1 MLADFKAMQSG
12 GSETAAPP
20 VLSVRNLR
28 KTFGDLEVLKRA
40 SFDIY
45 QKEVVGIIGA
55 SGSGKSTLL
64 RCLNLLETPTD
75 GTIDLQGERFGFRQR
90 SEGEMTLLSA
100 SEIARQ
106 RAKTGMVFQSFNLWP
121 HRSVLENVIEG
132 LIIVKQI
139 PRPEAQEI
147 GVRLLEKVGLK
158 DKIDSYPARLSGGQQ
173 QRVGIARALAMD
185 PAILLLDEPTSALD
199 PELVGE
205 VLNVI
210 GELAE
215 EGMTMIIVTHEMRF
229 AHEAC
234 DRVIFLHEGLI
245 ADDGPPSYIFGPCAS
260 ERTQAF
266 VARYV
271 SRHAGDSMPRKSEI
285 R

>member
-1 MLADFKAMQSG
+1 MADLEAPPDG
-12 GSETAAPP
+12 GSSIAAPL
-20 VLSVRNLR
+20 VLSIGNLHKR
-28 KTFGDLEVLKRA
+28 FGDLEVLKGV
-40 SFDIY
+40 SFDVHR
-45 QKEVVGIIGA
+45 KEVVGIIGA

-64 RCLNLLETPTD
+64 RCLNLLETPT
-75 GTIDLQGERFGFRQR
+75 GGVIDLEGERFGFRER
-90 SEGEMTLLSA
+90 PDGGIRLLPSRK
-100 SEIARQ
+100 IAQQ
-106 RAKTGMVFQSFNLWP
+106 RAKMGMVFQSFNLWP

-132 LIIVKQI
+132 LIVVKKMA
-139 PRPEAQEI
+139 RPEAEAI
-147 GVRLLEKVGLK
+147 GVRLLENVGLH
-158 DKIDSYPARLSGGQQ
+158 DKIESYPAQLSGGQQ
-173 QRVGIARALAMD
+173 QRVGIARAMAMD
-185 PAILLLDEPTSALD
+185 PVILLLDEPTSALD

-245 ADDGPPSYIFGPCAS
+245 ADDGPPSHIFGPSANA
-260 ERTQAF
+260 RTQAF

-271 SRHAGDSMPRKSEI
+271 SGHLGDDVRKEGEG